1 MSTGYFTFIQHP
13 TWKKEFCLSKGKIFM
28 FTLTFHFFIYFACYM
43 YFPTCI
49 QKLRYILLIK
59 KIVIKLLMLTFI
71 MNVVKCY

>member
-13 TWKKEFCLSKGKIFM
+13 TWKKEFCLSKGKILM
-28 FTLTFHFFIYFACYM
+28 FTLTFHFFMYFACHM

-49 QKLRYILLIK
+49 YFVSK
-59 KIVIKLLMLTFI
+59 KIFIKQLMLTFI